1 MASKKNKFSLADY
14 KKRRTVVF
22 KRIKLKYEDCDLDD
36 QVHEIMSL
44 KASAINN
51 AGVDA
56 QLDFLAKEVGLDWL
70 EQFYLES

>member
-1 MASKKNKFSLADY
+1 MRSKAYNLADY
-14 KKRRTVVF
+14 QKRRKDVF
-22 KRIKLKYEDCDLDD
+22 KRIKDKYEDCDLDD

-56 QLDFLAKEVGLDWL
+56 QLEFLAKEAGLDWL
-70 EQFYLES
+70 EKFYLES